1 MDVRSF
7 VRGLPKAELHI
18 HLEGSLEPEMLIRL
32 AARNCVAIP
41 FRSVEEVRSAYR
53 FDDLQDFLDIY
64 YQGMN
69 VLRTEEDFYDLTMA
83 YLERAAADG
92 TVHVEVFYDPQAHTG
107 RGIPFSTV
115 TDGVLTGLADG
126 RDRFG
131 ISSLL
136 IMCILRH
143 LPEEDGFDTL
153 RQAERY
159 IADGRIS
166 GLGLDSTERGNP
178 PGKFR
183 HLFATARRAGLK
195 LVAHAGEE
203 GPAGYVAEAVD
214 QLRID
219 RIDHGNRALEDPG
232 AGPPA
237 GETGYSPYRLP
248 SLQSAS
254 SWCRYA
260 RTASAETHAGC
271 GSQGDRQ
278 LGRPCLFWRLP
289 AGQLRC
295 RCWGTG
301 AQRTGTRDIGTQLC
315 RGLVP
320 GWAGQGGDIAAD
332 RLHGIGLRMSAS
344 RVGVRSHSSAMMQS
358 TPGVLK
364 EPSNSHYR
372 ISGTLQ
378 GLCPASRSIRLFEYV
393 RPRASE
399 RTVEVRLTAIKRI
412 LDTFTPNECRNYFAT
427 AEYDPDR

>member
-143 LPEEDGFDTL
+143 LPEEDGFDAL

-219 RIDHGNRALEDPG
+219 RIDHGNRALEDPALVRRLAKRGIPLTVCPLSNLRLRGVDTLERHPLKRMLDAGLKVTVNSDDPAYFGGYLLDNFVAVAG
-232 AGPPA
+232 ALELSGPELVTLARNSVEGSFLDGPA
-237 GETGYSPYRLP
+237 R
-248 SLQSAS
+248 
-254 SWCRYA
+254 
-260 RTASAETHAGC
+260 AET
-271 GSQGDRQ
+271 
-278 LGRPCLFWRLP
+278 
-289 AGQLRC
+289 LR
-295 RCWGTG
+295 
-301 AQRTGTRDIGTQLC
+301 
-315 RGLVP
+315 
-320 GWAGQGGDIAAD
+320 
-332 RLHGIGLRMSAS
+332 
-344 RVGVRSHSSAMMQS
+344 
-358 TPGVLK
+358 
-364 EPSNSHYR
+364 R
-372 ISGTLQ
+372 IDCTVSG
-378 GLCPASRSIRLFEYV
+378 
-393 RPRASE
+393 
-399 RTVEVRLTAIKRI
+399 
-412 LDTFTPNECRNYFAT
+412 
-427 AEYDPDR
+427 